1 MKAILQEQYGTY
13 EVLTMKETEKPQIQE
28 REVLVEVHA
37 VSLNAP
43 DWRLL
48 SGKPLLMRLVSGI
61 FRPKHRIRGTDLS
74 GKVVEASPDC
84 RNLKVGDE
92 VYGDLSSAGFGAFA
106 EYVAVKETLLSH
118 KPKNLSHLEAAALPM
133 TSVTALQGLRQEGKL
148 QQGEKVL
155 ILGAS
160 GGVGTM
166 ALQLARAMGA
176 EVTAVT
182 SSSHE
187 EQSLSLGAHHVLD
200 YRNTDFDHLEETYDL
215 VLAVNGHYSFSTLGH
230 LLSETGRV
238 VLIGSSSVSQLMAAS
253 VLGGLLI
260 GRKKRSLKT
269 LLAKPQIE
277 DLEFITSLV
286 EHESIKP
293 VLYKEIPFQDIP
305 EGLKELQEGHAGGK
319 MVAWVK
325 LKRP

>member
-13 EVLTMKETEKPQIQE
+13 EMLTMKETEKPQVQE
-28 REVLVEVHA
+28 GEVLVEVHA

-48 SGKPLLMRLVSGI
+48 SGKPFILRLVSGV
-61 FRPKHRIRGTDLS
+61 FKPKDRIRGTDLS
-74 GKVVEASPDC
+74 GKVVEASPSC
-84 RNLKVGDE
+84 SNLKVGNE
-92 VYGDLSSAGFGAFA
+92 VYGDLSGAGFGAFA
-106 EYVAVKETLLSH
+106 EYVAVKEMLLSL

-166 ALQLARAMGA
+166 TLQLARALGA

-182 SSSHE
+182 SKSHMD
-187 EQSLSLGAHHVLD
+187 QSLSLGAHHVLD
-200 YRNTDFDHLEETYDL
+200 YKETDFDRLEESYDL
-215 VLAVNGHYSFSTLGH
+215 VLAVNGYYPFSTLGH

-238 VLIGSSSVSQLMAAS
+238 ILIGSSSISQLMAAS
-253 VLGGLLI
+253 VLGGLLL
-260 GRKKRSLKT
+260 GRKKGSLKT
-269 LLAKPQIE
+269 LLAKPRKE
-277 DLEFITSLV
+277 DLDFITSLV
-286 EHESIKP
+286 EEQSIKP

-305 EGLKELQEGHAGGK
+305 EGLKELQKGHAGGK
-319 MVAWVK
+319 IVAWVK
-325 LKRP
+325 PQRL

>member
-1 MKAILQEQYGTY
+1 MKAILQEHYGTY
-13 EVLTMKETEKPQIQE
+13 EVLTMEETEKPQIQE
-28 REVLVEVHA
+28 GEVLVEVQA

-74 GKVVEASPDC
+74 GTVVEASPDC

-92 VYGDLSSAGFGAFA
+92 VYGDLSGAGFGAFA
-106 EYVAVKETLLSH
+106 EYVAVKEMLLSL
-118 KPKNLSHLEAAALPM
+118 KPKNLSYLEAAALPM

-160 GGVGTM
+160 GGVGTLS
-166 ALQLARAMGA
+166 LQLARALGA

-182 SSSHE
+182 SISHIA
-187 EQSLSLGAHHVLD
+187 QSMSLGAHHVLD
-200 YRNTDFDHLEETYDL
+200 YQETDFDRLEESYDL
-215 VLAVNGHYSFSTLGH
+215 VLAVNGYYPFSTLGH

-238 VLIGSSSVSQLMAAS
+238 VLIGSSSVYQLMAAS
-253 VLGGLLI
+253 VLGGLLL
-260 GRKKRSLKT
+260 GRKRESLKA
-269 LLAKPQIE
+269 LLAKPRKE
-277 DLEFITSLV
+277 DLDYITSQV
-286 EHESIKP
+286 EHKNIKP

-305 EGLKELQEGHAGGK
+305 EGLKELHKGHAGGK
-319 MVAWVK
+319 IVAWVK
-325 LKRP
+325 PQRL

>member
-1 MKAILQEQYGTY
+1 MKAIVQERYGTY
-13 EVLTMKETEKPQIQE
+13 ETLNMKETEKPQLKE
-28 REVLVEVHA
+28 GEVLVEVHA

-48 SGKPLLMRLVSGI
+48 SGKPLLLRLVSGL

-74 GKVVEASPDC
+74 GTVVEASLAC

-92 VYGDLSSAGFGAFA
+92 VYGDLSGEGFGAFA
-106 EYVAVKETLLSH
+106 EYVAVKETLLSR

-166 ALQLARAMGA
+166 ALQLAKAFGA

-182 SSSHE
+182 SSRHKD
-187 EQSLSLGAHHVLD
+187 QSLSLGAHHALD
-200 YRNTDFDHLEETYDL
+200 YRETDFDRLEEPYDL
-215 VLAVNGHYSFSTLGH
+215 VLAINGYYPLATLEH

-238 VLIGSSSVSQLMAAS
+238 VLIGSGSVSQLMAAS
-253 VLGGLLI
+253 VLGGLLLN
-260 GRKKRSLKT
+260 RKRESLKA
-269 LLAKPQIE
+269 LLAKPRKE
-277 DLEFITSLV
+277 DLDFITSLV
-286 EHESIKP
+286 EQKSLKP
-293 VLYKEIPFQDIP
+293 LLYKELPFQDIP

-319 MVAWVK
+319 IVSWVK
-325 LKRP
+325 PR

>member
-13 EVLTMKETEKPQIQE
+13 EVLTMKETEKSQVQE
-28 REVLVEVHA
+28 GEVLVEVHA

-48 SGKPLLMRLVSGI
+48 SGKPLIMRLVSGV
-61 FRPKHRIRGTDLS
+61 FRPKQRIRGTDFS
-74 GKVVEASPDC
+74 GKVVEVSPDC

-92 VYGDLSSAGFGAFA
+92 VYADLSAAGFGAFA
-106 EYVAVKETLLSH
+106 EYVAVKEMLLSR

-148 QQGEKVL
+148 QHGDKVL

-166 ALQLARAMGA
+166 ALQLAVALGG
-176 EVTAVT
+176 EVTAVA
-182 SSSHE
+182 SGSRK

-200 YRNTDFDHLEETYDL
+200 YKNTDFDHLGETYDL
-215 VLAVNGHYSFSTLGH
+215 VLAVNGYYPFSTLGH

-253 VLGGLLI
+253 ALGGLLL
-260 GRKKRSLKT
+260 GRNRGSLKT
-269 LLAKPQIE
+269 LLAKPRKE
-277 DLEFITSLV
+277 DLDFITSLV

-293 VLYKEIPFQDIP
+293 VLYKEISFQNIP

-325 LKRP
+325 LQRP